1 MGAADDPAPKPSE
14 KPVQENWMAGFHEAG
29 PYLGLG
35 LQFAMTMAF
44 FTVGGYL
51 LDRWLETL
59 PLLTVVGAVVG
70 MVALFFL
77 LFRVTRELSA
87 KSKTKKKKSPDDE
100 P

>member
-1 MGAADDPAPKPSE
+1 
-14 KPVQENWMAGFHEAG
+14 MAGFHEAG

-59 PLLTVVGAVVG
+59 PLLTIVGAVIG
-70 MVALFFL
+70 MIALFFL
-77 LFRVTRELSA
+77 LFRVSRELSA
-87 KSKTKKKKSPDDE
+87 KSKQKEKAADDG

>member
-1 MGAADDPAPKPSE
+1 
-14 KPVQENWMAGFHEAG
+14 MAGFHEAG

-59 PLLTVVGAVVG
+59 PLLTIVGAVVG
-70 MVALFFL
+70 MVALFLL
-77 LFRVTRELSA
+77 LFRVNRELSA
-87 KSKTKKKKSPDDE
+87 KAQQKEKPADE
-100 P
+100 EP